1 MMHTYL
7 PSLRKL
13 VVAVLAVG
21 LLVTSPAL
29 AAPTKDENLVYSANF
44 EDAAKVRTWL
54 NQGAN
59 PDATGEEGWPAISL
73 AATRTDEEGM
83 KIVRMLVDAGAN
95 VNVRDPNDET
105 PLMNAIV
112 SNNSAMVKYLIEHGA
127 DFRAMSK
134 SGRTVQQF
142 AEHYSDE
149 NVVFY
154 IKEAIRLE
162 EERIREGR
170 SRKQLYKMLDDYVYY
185 NCALQYLSY
194 NQAVGIYPQSKQE
207 EIARKTGKVQG
218 RIGNAQAELQ
228 YNFRMS
234 QSSLKD
240 IASRTQTMMFN
251 ELEGLISNRNRLK
264 LGVGTDKDLDKRC
277 QKVLSMWQDSF
288 ARYEQQTANQ
298 R

>member
-1 MMHTYL
+1 MMHMHFL
-7 PSLRKL
+7 NLRTL
-13 VVAVLAVG
+13 AAAVLAIG
-21 LLVTSPAL
+21 LLVASPAF

-44 EDAAKVRTWL
+44 EDASAVRKWL
-54 NQGAN
+54 NEGAN
-59 PDATGEEGWPAISL
+59 PDAIGAEGWPAISL

-83 KIVRMLVDAGAN
+83 KIVRMLIDAGAN
-95 VNVRDPNDET
+95 VNVRDPNEET

-112 SNNSAMVKYLIEHGA
+112 SNNPAMVKYLIEHGA

-134 SGRTVQQF
+134 SGRSVKEF

-154 IKEAIRLE
+154 ITEAIRLE

-185 NCALQYLSY
+185 HCALQYLSY
-194 NQAVGIYPQSKQE
+194 NKVAGIYPKAKHE
-207 EIARKTGKVQG
+207 EIERKTTKVKG

-234 QSSLKD
+234 AGSLKD
-240 IASRTQTMMFN
+240 IASRTQSMMFN

-277 QKVLSMWQDSF
+277 QKVLGMWQESF
-288 ARYEQQTANQ
+288 ARYEQEMAKQQ
-298 R
+298 